1 MPAVIVRLTAAPSRP
16 RPTRRGLRSHGGVSP
31 PRQSTARGA
40 LSAQRAFLWPSL
52 RATAAPW
59 GLASSLQTQRQGA
72 ALTREQHVAI
82 NLVLPELLHDSGPF
96 LPALRLGPSLHFL
109 HLPVAHRRGLVCRLG
124 GGGFGRQR
132 GGSLG
137 SGLRLDLHRRGR
149 RSGGHLRKRS
159 ITQINPGSAEIR
171 RRHWRL
177 TMAGAGEVMPPGS
190 SMPCCLR
197 RCRTTAPM
205 FL

>member
-1 MPAVIVRLTAAPSRP
+1 MVATSFPWKSLATGCQLDMPGCGGRESKPASSAVRLTAILSARFAYTSGECNPDASRIVRLTAAPSRP
-16 RPTRRGLRSHGGVSP
+16 RPTRRGLRSHGGASP

-52 RATAAPW
+52 KRD
-59 GLASSLQTQRQGA
+59 SSALRPCNQTQRQGA

-124 GGGFGRQR
+124 GGFGRQR
-132 GGSLG
+132 
-137 SGLRLDLHRRGR
+137 
-149 RSGGHLRKRS
+149 
-159 ITQINPGSAEIR
+159 
-171 RRHWRL
+171 
-177 TMAGAGEVMPPGS
+177 
-190 SMPCCLR
+190 
-197 RCRTTAPM
+197 
-205 FL
+205 